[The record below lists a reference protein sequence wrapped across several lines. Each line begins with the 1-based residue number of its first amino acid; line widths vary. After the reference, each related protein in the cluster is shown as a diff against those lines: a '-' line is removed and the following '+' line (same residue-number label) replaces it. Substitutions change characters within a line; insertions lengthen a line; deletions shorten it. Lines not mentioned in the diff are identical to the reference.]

1 MLKKTMCV
9 LLGSLVLQ
17 GCVDSYSV
25 NDVIEGS
32 VELNPDIGLLN
43 YKVSVEGLERG
54 CYIYLSKPDN
64 DFWHV
69 EDQQKMLQGVSCF
82 NNKRKLFAQ
91 APDVS
96 SFTWTEA
103 DGGFNFTMDA
113 TAISVDEEKLN
124 VYTTSPLFVPF
135 TKDLK

>member
-54 CYIYLSKPDN
+54 CYIYLSKPGN

-113 TAISVDEEKLN
+113 TAISVDEEKLDI
-124 VYTTSPLFVPF
+124 YTTSSIFVPL

>member
-9 LLGSLVLQ
+9 LLCSLVLQ

-32 VELNPDIGLLN
+32 VELKPDIGLLN

-54 CYIYLSKPDN
+54 CYIYLSKPGN

-96 SFTWTEA
+96 RFTWTEA

-124 VYTTSPLFVPF
+124 IYTTSSIFVPL

>member
-1 MLKKTMCV
+1 MCV
-9 LLGSLVLQ
+9 LLCSLVLQ

-54 CYIYLSKPDN
+54 CYIYLSKPGN

-124 VYTTSPLFVPF
+124 IYTTSSIFVPL

>member
-1 MLKKTMCV
+1 MCV

-124 VYTTSPLFVPF
+124 IYTTSSIFVPL

>member
-54 CYIYLSKPDN
+54 CYIYLSKPGN

-124 VYTTSPLFVPF
+124 IYTTSPIFVPL

>member
-54 CYIYLSKPDN
+54 CYIYLSKPGN

>member
-9 LLGSLVLQ
+9 LLCSLVLQ

-54 CYIYLSKPDN
+54 CYIYLSKPGN

-124 VYTTSPLFVPF
+124 IYTTSSIFVPL

>member
-1 MLKKTMCV
+1 M
-9 LLGSLVLQ
+9 Q
-17 GCVDSYSV
+17 GCVDSHSV
-25 NDVIEGS
+25 NGVIEGS
-32 VELNPDIGLLN
+32 VELKPDIGLLN

-54 CYIYLSKPDN
+54 CYLYLSKPDN
-64 DFWHV
+64 DFWNV

-82 NNKRKLFAQ
+82 NNERKLFAQ

-96 SFTWTEA
+96 SFTWEEA

-135 TKDLK
+135 TKDLKWNHN

>member
-1 MLKKTMCV
+1 MLKKTICV
-9 LLGSLVLQ
+9 LLSSLALQ
-17 GCVDSYSV
+17 GCVDSHSV
-25 NDVIEGS
+25 NGVIEGS
-32 VELNPDIGLLN
+32 VELEPDIGLLN
-43 YKVSVEGLERG
+43 YKVSIEGLERG

-64 DFWHV
+64 DFWHI

-82 NNKRKLFAQ
+82 NNERKLFAQ

-96 SFTWTEA
+96 SFTWEEA

-124 VYTTSPLFVPF
+124 IYTTSALFVPL

>member
-96 SFTWTEA
+96 SFTWEEA

>member
-54 CYIYLSKPDN
+54 CYIYLSKPGN

-124 VYTTSPLFVPF
+124 IYTTSSIFVPL

>member
-32 VELNPDIGLLN
+32 VELKPDIGLLN

-54 CYIYLSKPDN
+54 CYIYLSKPGN

-124 VYTTSPLFVPF
+124 IYTTSSIFVPL